1 MGIGYIFAQK
11 FDFCS
16 AGTDVVKKYMD
27 IISIHGISVFFRFRN
42 NSSAERARQ
51 SKAASRA

>member
-27 IISIHGISVFFRFRN
+27 IISIHGISVF
-42 NSSAERARQ
+42 SVLEIIQKVYSAFEN
-51 SKAASRA
+51 